1 MITIKDY
8 AKSRNITYEA
18 VRKQVIR
25 YATEL
30 DGHTTKEKRTTYLD
44 DYAVEFLDEKRKG
57 NPIVILETSKDEE
70 IERLQNENKAL
81 LLKITTLQEELN
93 HEKDFS
99 KGLLLEKTEWLQ
111 EKAELLLE
119 QKNQVAVEPEQK
131 KSWFKK
137 IFS

>member
-18 VRKQVIR
+18 VRKQVVR

-30 DGHTTKEKRTTYLD
+30 DGHTTKENRTTYLD
-44 DYAVEFLDEKRKG
+44 DYAVEFLDNKRNS

-81 LLKITTLQEELN
+81 LLKITSLQEELN

-111 EKAELLLE
+111 EKTELLLE
-119 QKNQVAVEPEQK
+119 QKNQVAVEPEPK
-131 KSWFKK
+131 KKWWKLFN
-137 IFS
+137 